1 MRGGVTQVLMG
12 GVTQVLMGSVTQA
25 LMTGV
30 TQRIDRRRHS
40 RHCKRPNFSQN
51 IN

>member
-30 TQRIDRRRHS
+30 TQCIDRRRHS
-40 RHCKRPNFSQN
+40 RHCKRPNFLTKY
-51 IN
+51 